1 MKHYI
6 QTVDMTDGGDRD
18 QMKFWDLSARGPT
31 SQIEAYPESKR
42 LTDTVCL
49 MNFLHSS

>member
-18 QMKFWDLSARGPT
+18 QMKFWDLSL
-31 SQIEAYPESKR
+31 E
-42 LTDTVCL
+42 D
-49 MNFLHSS
+49 LHLK